1 MDFVL
6 TMKFQEIAPVYYD
19 IDSFEKGEIK
29 SALTRITEKVRR
41 RQAMKGGQ

>member
-1 MDFVL
+1 ML
-6 TMKFQEIAPVYYD
+6 TRCLQEIAPVYYD

-41 RQAMKGGQ
+41 RQAMKGGS